1 MNSEIL
7 DRLPPHDLDAEKAVL
22 GSILVETSTLAT
34 IGPMLRPS
42 DFYDPDH
49 RRIFAHLVTLADGG
63 RVKIDAVAL
72 QGAMGTNGRLADNDA
87 ALIAELFQGHWS
99 ATAIEHHVRTVK
111 GHAEQRAIIHAA
123 AEILR
128 DAYNGTPPATLRSRL
143 ELATQRIDAGSLRY
157 RRLTCAELDQGAYD
171 LEYLIDGALVAG
183 QPCGLAG
190 GKKSMKTSLLIDLG
204 ISLAMGGC
212 FLGKLRVNRACRVG
226 IMTGESGLATIQE
239 TARRICKAAGY
250 TLADI
255 GGLVFSDQLP
265 RFGSPDHQDAVRRFI
280 TDDELEVLAIDP
292 AYLCMPGA
300 DANNYFIQGELLRSM
315 GDVCADAGC
324 MMMLAVHNKKGK
336 ADPFTPPEL
345 EDIAWA
351 GFQEYFRQWLLLGR
365 RERYEPGTGEHRLWL
380 NVGGSAG
387 HSALWAV
394 DIAEGTRE
402 TPGGRFWSVNVMH
415 ADEARNAVEDRKETA
430 KREKAATSLAR
441 DKQTVCDTMAK
452 FPDGESKTVIRDTSG
467 LHSTRFNSALSA
479 LLADGVAMPCDI
491 IKGRRKTP
499 IEGYRLKDET
509 PNG

>member
-1 MNSEIL
+1 
-7 DRLPPHDLDAEKAVL
+7 
-22 GSILVETSTLAT
+22 
-34 IGPMLRPS
+34 
-42 DFYDPDH
+42 
-49 RRIFAHLVTLADGG
+49 
-63 RVKIDAVAL
+63 
-72 QGAMGTNGRLADNDA
+72 
-87 ALIAELFQGHWS
+87 
-99 ATAIEHHVRTVK
+99 
-111 GHAEQRAIIHAA
+111 
-123 AEILR
+123 
-128 DAYNGTPPATLRSRL
+128 
-143 ELATQRIDAGSLRY
+143 
-157 RRLTCAELDQGAYD
+157 
-171 LEYLIDGALVAG
+171 
-183 QPCGLAG
+183 
-190 GKKSMKTSLLIDLG
+190 MKTSLLIDLG

>member
-7 DRLPPHDLDAEKAVL
+7 DRLPPCNLDAEKGVL
-22 GSILVETSTLAT
+22 GSLLLDMGFAHEVRLIVQPKDFYAEANAKVYEHLLAMAAERVKADSTLLLDRLRAAGDLEMVGGAAYLAEVLHSVLYASNAVHYAKIVRDNAESRRVIYAAT
-34 IGPMLRPS
+34 
-42 DFYDPDH
+42 
-49 RRIFAHLVTLADGG
+49 
-63 RVKIDAVAL
+63 
-72 QGAMGTNGRLADNDA
+72 
-87 ALIAELFQGHWS
+87 
-99 ATAIEHHVRTVK
+99 
-111 GHAEQRAIIHAA
+111 
-123 AEILR
+123 EILR
-128 DAYNGTPPATLRSRL
+128 DAYDGTSPATLRSRL
-143 ELATQRIDAGSLRY
+143 ENALERIESSSLQY
-157 RRLTCAELDQGAYD
+157 RRLTCADLDQGAYD

-239 TARRICKAAGY
+239 TARRICRAAGY
-250 TLADI
+250 RLGDI

-265 RFGSPDHQDAVRRFI
+265 RFGSLDHQDAVRRFI
-280 TDDELEVLAIDP
+280 SDDELEVLAIDP

-336 ADPFTPPEL
+336 VDPFTPPEL

-365 RERYEPGTGEHRLWL
+365 RERYEPGTGDHRLWL

-394 DIAEGTRE
+394 DIGRSLLVSQRHARRRSPQRSGGSKGNRQEGKSRCHAWTRQANR
-402 TPGGRFWSVNVMH
+402 GQRDGQVSQGR
-415 ADEARNAVEDRKETA
+415 
-430 KREKAATSLAR
+430 
-441 DKQTVCDTMAK
+441 
-452 FPDGESKTVIRDTSG
+452 I
-467 LHSTRFNSALSA
+467 
-479 LLADGVAMPCDI
+479 
-491 IKGRRKTP
+491 
-499 IEGYRLKDET
+499 
-509 PNG
+509 